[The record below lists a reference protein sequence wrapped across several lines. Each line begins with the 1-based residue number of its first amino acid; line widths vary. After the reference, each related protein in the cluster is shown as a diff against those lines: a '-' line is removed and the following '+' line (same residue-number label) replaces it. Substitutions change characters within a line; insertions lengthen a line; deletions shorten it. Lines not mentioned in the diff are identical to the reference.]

1 MQAAQLFFCLV
12 IGHFVMDFPL
22 QGDAVAAQKSPLPG
36 ARNEALAK
44 AVPWPYW
51 MTAHALMHG
60 GTVMLVTGSLLLGV
74 LETALHWVTDLA
86 KCYRKIG
93 IHTDQAIHLGCKV
106 AWLVAWRYGLAL

>member
-1 MQAAQLFFCLV
+1 MPPTHLLFWLV

-22 QGDAVAAQKSPLPG
+22 QGSAVAAQKSPIPG

-60 GTVMLVTGSLLLGV
+60 GTVMLITGSLTLGV
-74 LETALHWVTDLA
+74 LETTIHWLTDVA
-86 KCYRKIG
+86 KCCRLIG
-93 IHTDQAIHLGCKV
+93 IHTDQAIHIGCKV
-106 AWLVAWRYGLAL
+106 VWFLVWRFVLTH